1 MEGKT
6 NEIRWWTGLGAVAV
20 VYNVIA
26 FALPF
31 PKTAVFFLS
40 WIFTMAALAVQV
52 YVIRT
57 AFFKGEGVKSKLY
70 GFPIARV
77 GAIYLL
83 VQMILG
89 LIFMALGVIV
99 PVWLPLVLY
108 VIFMGAALIGLITTE
123 GVREEVERQER
134 KLVKD
139 VSRMRKFQALARML
153 ADEGQILEAKEPLR
167 ELAEAFRYSDP
178 VSSEALK
185 EIEDTLAD
193 DLANLQD
200 AVALLEKEKTLELCR
215 KTKWDLEERNQMC
228 RLHKHGSWEDR

>member
-1 MEGKT
+1 MMERKA
-6 NEIRWWTGLGAVAV
+6 NEIRWWVGLGAAAV

-31 PKTAVFFLS
+31 AKTGVFFLS
-40 WIFTMAALAVQV
+40 WIFTMAALAAQV

-57 AFFKGEGVKSKLY
+57 AFFKGEGVRSKLY

-77 GAIYLL
+77 GMIYLA
-83 VQMILG
+83 VQVVLG
-89 LIFMALGVIV
+89 LIFMALGTVV
-99 PVWLPLVLY
+99 PFWLPLVLY
-108 VIFMGAALIGLITTE
+108 VILMGAAFIGLITTE

-139 VSRMRKFQALARML
+139 VGRMKKFRALADTL
-153 ADEGQILEAKEPLR
+153 AREGQIPEAKEPLR
-167 ELAEAFRYSDP
+167 ELAEVFRYSDP

-185 EIEDTLAD
+185 EIEDKLAD
-193 DLANLQD
+193 DLARLQD

-215 KTKWDLEERNQMC
+215 KTKRDLEERNQMC
-228 RLHKHGSWEDR
+228 RMHKQT

>member
-6 NEIRWWTGLGAVAV
+6 NEIRWWIGLGAVAV

-40 WIFTMAALAVQV
+40 WIFTMAALAIQI

-57 AFFKGEGVKSKLY
+57 AFFKGEGIKSKLY

-77 GAIYLL
+77 GLLYLA
-83 VQMILG
+83 VQVVLG
-89 LIFMALGVIV
+89 LIFMALGTVV
-99 PVWLPLVLY
+99 PLWLPLVLY
-108 VIFMGAALIGLITTE
+108 VILMGAALIGLITTE

-139 VSRMRKFQALARML
+139 VSRMKKFRALADTL
-153 ADEGQILEAKEPLR
+153 ARENQILEAKEPLK

-178 VSSEALK
+178 VSSGALR
-185 EIEDTLAD
+185 EIEDTLGD

-200 AVALLEKEKTLELCR
+200 AVALLEKEKALEWCR
-215 KTKWDLEERNQMC
+215 KTKKDLEARNQLC
-228 RLHKHGSWEDR
+228 KLNKSED

>member
-1 MEGKT
+1 MERKA
-6 NEIRWWTGLGAVAV
+6 NEIRWWVGLGAAAV

-31 PKTAVFFLS
+31 AKTGVFFLS
-40 WIFTMAALAVQV
+40 WIFTMAALAAQV

-57 AFFKGEGVKSKLY
+57 AFFKGEGVRSKLY

-77 GAIYLL
+77 GMIYLA
-83 VQMILG
+83 VQVVLG
-89 LIFMALGVIV
+89 LIFMALGTVV
-99 PVWLPLVLY
+99 PFWLPLVLY
-108 VIFMGAALIGLITTE
+108 VILMGAAFIGLITTE

-139 VSRMRKFQALARML
+139 VGRMKKFRALADTL
-153 ADEGQILEAKEPLR
+153 AREGQIPEAKEPLR
-167 ELAEAFRYSDP
+167 ELAEVFRYSDP

-185 EIEDTLAD
+185 EIEDKLAD
-193 DLANLQD
+193 DLARLQD

-215 KTKWDLEERNQMC
+215 KTKRDLEERNQMC
-228 RLHKHGSWEDR
+228 RMHKQT

>member
-1 MEGKT
+1 MERKA
-6 NEIRWWTGLGAVAV
+6 NEIRWWVGLGAAAV

-31 PKTAVFFLS
+31 AKTGVFFLS
-40 WIFTMAALAVQV
+40 WIFTMAATAAQV

-77 GAIYLL
+77 GLVYLAAQ
-83 VQMILG
+83 VVLG
-89 LIFMALGVIV
+89 LIFMALGTVV
-99 PVWLPLVLY
+99 PFWLPLVLY
-108 VIFMGAALIGLITTE
+108 VLLMGAAFIGLITTE

-139 VSRMRKFQALARML
+139 VGRMKKFRVLADTLAR
-153 ADEGQILEAKEPLR
+153 EGQITEAKEPLR

-185 EIEDTLAD
+185 EIEDTIAD
-193 DLANLQD
+193 DLAHLQD
-200 AVALLEKEKTLELCR
+200 AVVLLEKEKALELCR
-215 KTKWDLEERNQMC
+215 KTRRDLEERNQLC
-228 RLHKHGSWEDR
+228 RLGK

>member
-1 MEGKT
+1 MERKA
-6 NEIRWWTGLGAVAV
+6 NEIRWWTGLGAAVV

-31 PKTAVFFLS
+31 PKTGVFFLS
-40 WIFTMAALAVQV
+40 WIFTIAALAAQV
-52 YVIRT
+52 YVIHT
-57 AFFKGEGVKSKLY
+57 AFFKGEGIKSKLY
-70 GFPIARV
+70 GVPIARV
-77 GAIYLL
+77 GMIYLA
-83 VQMILG
+83 VQVVLG
-89 LIFMALGVIV
+89 LIFMALGAIV

-153 ADEGQILEAKEPLR
+153 ADEGQIPEVKEPLR

-178 VSSEALK
+178 VSCEALK
-185 EIEDTLAD
+185 KIEDILVD
-193 DLANLQD
+193 DLAHLQD
-200 AVALLEKEKTLELCR
+200 AVALLEKEKALELCR
-215 KTKWDLEERNQMC
+215 KTKRDLEERNQLC
-228 RLHKHGSWEDR
+228 RLHKDSTGG

>member
-1 MEGKT
+1 MEGKA
-6 NEIRWWTGLGAVAV
+6 NETRWWIGLGAAAV

-31 PKTAVFFLS
+31 GKTAVFFLS
-40 WIFTMAALAVQV
+40 WIFTMAAIAAQV

-77 GAIYLL
+77 GLLYLA
-83 VQMILG
+83 VQVVLG
-89 LIFMALGVIV
+89 LIFMALGTVV
-99 PVWLPLVLY
+99 PLWLPLVLY
-108 VIFMGAALIGLITTE
+108 VILMGAALIGLITTE

-139 VSRMRKFQALARML
+139 VSRMKKFRALADTL
-153 ADEGQILEAKEPLR
+153 ARENQILEAKEPLK

-178 VSSEALK
+178 VSGGALR
-185 EIEDTLAD
+185 EIEDTLGD
-193 DLANLQD
+193 DLAHLQD
-200 AVALLEKEKTLELCR
+200 AVALLEKEKALELCR
-215 KTKWDLEERNQMC
+215 KTKRDLEERNQLC
-228 RLHKHGSWEDR
+228 RLNKQT

>member
-1 MEGKT
+1 MEGKA
-6 NEIRWWTGLGAVAV
+6 NETRWWIGLGAAAV

-31 PKTAVFFLS
+31 AKTEVFFLS
-40 WIFTMAALAVQV
+40 WIFTMAALAAQV

-57 AFFKGEGVKSKLY
+57 AFFKGEGIKSKLY

-77 GAIYLL
+77 GIIYLA
-83 VQMILG
+83 VQMVLG
-89 LIFMALGVIV
+89 LVFMALGTVV
-99 PVWLPLVLY
+99 PFWLPLVLY
-108 VIFMGAALIGLITTE
+108 VILMGAALIGLITTE

-139 VSRMRKFQALARML
+139 VSRMKKFRALADTL
-153 ADEGQILEAKEPLR
+153 AREGQIPEAKEPLM

-178 VSSEALK
+178 VSNGALR

-193 DLANLQD
+193 DLAHLQD
-200 AVALLEKEKTLELCR
+200 AVALLEKEKALELCR
-215 KTKWDLEERNQMC
+215 KTKRDLEKRNQLCKTM
-228 RLHKHGSWEDR
+228 KAVD

>member
-1 MEGKT
+1 MERKT
-6 NEIRWWTGLGAVAV
+6 NETRWWIGLGTAAV

-31 PKTAVFFLS
+31 GKTAVFFLS
-40 WIFTMAALAVQV
+40 WVFTMAALAAQV

-57 AFFKGEGVKSKLY
+57 AFFKGEGIKSKLY

-77 GAIYLL
+77 GMIYLA
-83 VQMILG
+83 VQMVLG
-89 LIFMALGVIV
+89 LVFMALGTVV
-99 PVWLPLVLY
+99 PIWLPLVLC
-108 VIFMGAALIGLITTE
+108 VLLMGAALIGLITTE

-139 VSRMRKFQALARML
+139 VSRMRKFQAHTKML
-153 ADEGQILEAKEPLR
+153 AGEGRIPEAKEPLR

-185 EIEDTLAD
+185 EIEDTIAD
-193 DLANLQD
+193 DLARLQD
-200 AVALLEKEKTLELCR
+200 AVALLKKEKTLELCR
-215 KTKWDLEERNQMC
+215 KTKRDLEERNQICKMT
-228 RLHKHGSWEDR
+228 KAVD

>member
-6 NEIRWWTGLGAVAV
+6 NEIRWWIGLGAVAV

-40 WIFTMAALAVQV
+40 WIFTMAALAAQI

-57 AFFKGEGVKSKLY
+57 AFFKGEGVRSKLY

-77 GAIYLL
+77 GVIYLA
-83 VQMILG
+83 VQAVLG
-89 LIFMALGVIV
+89 LIFMALGTVV
-99 PVWLPLVLY
+99 PIWLPLVLY
-108 VIFMGAALIGLITTE
+108 VILMGAALIGLITTE
-123 GVREEVERQER
+123 GAREEVERQDK
-134 KLVKD
+134 KLIKD
-139 VSRMRKFQALARML
+139 VSRMRKFQAHTKMLAR
-153 ADEGQILEAKEPLR
+153 EGQIPEAKEPLR

-178 VSSEALK
+178 VSSEVLR

-193 DLANLQD
+193 DLAHLQD
-200 AVALLEKEKTLELCR
+200 AVALLEKEKALELCR
-215 KTKWDLEERNQMC
+215 KTRRDLEERNQLC
-228 RLHKHGSWEDR
+228 RLGK

>member
-1 MEGKT
+1 MEGKA
-6 NEIRWWTGLGAVAV
+6 NETRWWIGLGAAAV

-31 PKTAVFFLS
+31 GKTAVFFLS
-40 WIFTMAALAVQV
+40 WIFTMAAIAAQV

-77 GAIYLL
+77 GLLYLA
-83 VQMILG
+83 VQVVLG
-89 LIFMALGVIV
+89 LIFMALGTVV
-99 PVWLPLVLY
+99 PLWLPLVLY
-108 VIFMGAALIGLITTE
+108 VILMGAALIGLITTE

-139 VSRMRKFQALARML
+139 ISRMKKFRALADTL
-153 ADEGQILEAKEPLR
+153 ARENQILEAKEPLK

-178 VSSEALK
+178 VSSGALR
-185 EIEDTLAD
+185 EIEDTLGD
-193 DLANLQD
+193 DLAHLQD
-200 AVALLEKEKTLELCR
+200 AVALLKKEKALELCR
-215 KTKWDLEERNQMC
+215 KTKRDLEERNQLC
-228 RLHKHGSWEDR
+228 RLNKQT

>member
-6 NEIRWWTGLGAVAV
+6 NEIRWWIGLGAVAV

-40 WIFTMAALAVQV
+40 WIFTMAALAAQI

-57 AFFKGEGVKSKLY
+57 AFFKGEGVRSKLY

-77 GAIYLL
+77 GVIYLA
-83 VQMILG
+83 VQAVLG
-89 LIFMALGVIV
+89 LIFMALGTVAPI
-99 PVWLPLVLY
+99 WLPLVLY
-108 VIFMGAALIGLITTE
+108 VILMGAALIGLITTE
-123 GVREEVERQER
+123 GAREEVERQDK
-134 KLVKD
+134 KLIKD
-139 VSRMRKFQALARML
+139 VSRMRKFQAHTKMLAR
-153 ADEGQILEAKEPLR
+153 EGQIPEAKEPLR

-178 VSSEALK
+178 VSSEVLR

-193 DLANLQD
+193 DLAHLQD
-200 AVALLEKEKTLELCR
+200 AVALLEKEKALELCR
-215 KTKWDLEERNQMC
+215 KTRRDLEERNQLC
-228 RLHKHGSWEDR
+228 RLGK

>member
-6 NEIRWWTGLGAVAV
+6 NEIRWWIGLGAVAV

-40 WIFTMAALAVQV
+40 WIFTMAALAIQI

-57 AFFKGEGVKSKLY
+57 AFFKGEGIKSKLY

-77 GAIYLL
+77 GLLYLA
-83 VQMILG
+83 VQVVLG
-89 LIFMALGVIV
+89 LIFMALGTVV
-99 PVWLPLVLY
+99 PLWLPLVLY
-108 VIFMGAALIGLITTE
+108 VILMGAALIGLITTE

-139 VSRMRKFQALARML
+139 VSRMRKFQAHTKML
-153 ADEGQILEAKEPLR
+153 AGEGRIPEAKEPLR

-178 VSSEALK
+178 VSNEALR
-185 EIEDTLAD
+185 EIEDILAD
-193 DLANLQD
+193 DLAHLQD
-200 AVALLEKEKTLELCR
+200 AVALMEKEKALEMCR
-215 KTKWDLEERNQMC
+215 KTRRDLEERNQLC
-228 RLHKHGSWEDR
+228 KLNKSED

>member
-1 MEGKT
+1 MERRI
-6 NEIRWWTGLGAVAV
+6 NEIRWWIGLGTAAV

-31 PKTAVFFLS
+31 AKTAVFFLS
-40 WIFTMAALAVQV
+40 WAFTMAALAAQV

-57 AFFKGEGVKSKLY
+57 AFFKGEGIKSKLY

-77 GAIYLL
+77 GMIYLA
-83 VQMILG
+83 VQAFLG
-89 LIFMALGVIV
+89 LIFMALGTVV
-99 PVWLPLVLY
+99 PFWLPLVLY
-108 VIFMGAALIGLITTE
+108 VILMGAALIGLITTE
-123 GVREEVERQER
+123 GAREEVERQER

-139 VSRMRKFQALARML
+139 VGRMKKFRILADTLAR
-153 ADEGQILEAKEPLR
+153 EGQIMEAKEALK

-178 VSSEALK
+178 VSNEALR

-200 AVALLEKEKTLELCR
+200 AVALLEKENALELCR
-215 KTKWDLEERNQMC
+215 KTKRDLEERNQLC
-228 RLHKHGSWEDR
+228 RLHKDKAGG

>member
-1 MEGKT
+1 MEGKA
-6 NEIRWWTGLGAVAV
+6 NETRWWIGLGAAAV

-31 PKTAVFFLS
+31 GKTAVFFLS
-40 WIFTMAALAVQV
+40 WVFTMAAIAAQV

-77 GAIYLL
+77 GMIYLA
-83 VQMILG
+83 VQVVLG
-89 LIFMALGVIV
+89 LIFMALGMVV
-99 PVWLPLVLY
+99 PLWLPLVLY
-108 VIFMGAALIGLITTE
+108 VILMGAALIGLITTE

-139 VSRMRKFQALARML
+139 ISRMKKFRALADTL
-153 ADEGQILEAKEPLR
+153 ARENQILEAKEPLK

-178 VSSEALK
+178 VSSGALR
-185 EIEDTLAD
+185 EIEDALGD

-200 AVALLEKEKTLELCR
+200 AVALLEKEKALELCR
-215 KTKWDLEERNQMC
+215 KTRRDLKERNQLCKMT
-228 RLHKHGSWEDR
+228 KAVD

>member
-1 MEGKT
+1 MERKT
-6 NEIRWWTGLGAVAV
+6 NEIRWWVGLGAAAV

-31 PKTAVFFLS
+31 AKTGVFFLS
-40 WIFTMAALAVQV
+40 WIFTMAALAAQV

-57 AFFKGEGVKSKLY
+57 AFFKGEGVRSKLY

-77 GAIYLL
+77 GMIYLA
-83 VQMILG
+83 VQVVLG
-89 LIFMALGVIV
+89 LIFMALGTVV
-99 PVWLPLVLY
+99 PFWLPLVLY
-108 VIFMGAALIGLITTE
+108 VILMGAAFIGLITTE

-139 VSRMRKFQALARML
+139 VGRMKKFRALADTL
-153 ADEGQILEAKEPLR
+153 AREGQIPEAKEPLR
-167 ELAEAFRYSDP
+167 ELAEVFRYSDP

-185 EIEDTLAD
+185 EIEDKLAD
-193 DLANLQD
+193 DLARLQD

-215 KTKWDLEERNQMC
+215 KTKRDLEERNQMC
-228 RLHKHGSWEDR
+228 RMHKQT

>member
-1 MEGKT
+1 MEGKA
-6 NEIRWWTGLGAVAV
+6 NETRWWIGLGAAAV

-31 PKTAVFFLS
+31 GKTAVFFLS
-40 WIFTMAALAVQV
+40 WIFTMAAIAAQV

-77 GAIYLL
+77 GLLYLA
-83 VQMILG
+83 VQVVLG
-89 LIFMALGVIV
+89 LIFMALGTVV
-99 PVWLPLVLY
+99 PLWLPLVLY
-108 VIFMGAALIGLITTE
+108 VILMGAALIGLITTE

-139 VSRMRKFQALARML
+139 VSRMKKFRALADTL
-153 ADEGQILEAKEPLR
+153 AREGQILEVKEPLK

-178 VSSEALK
+178 VSSEALR
-185 EIEDTLAD
+185 EIEDTLGD
-193 DLANLQD
+193 DLAHLQD
-200 AVALLEKEKTLELCR
+200 AVALLEKEKALELCR
-215 KTKWDLEERNQMC
+215 KTKKDLEARNQLC
-228 RLHKHGSWEDR
+228 KLNKSED

>member
-1 MEGKT
+1 MMERKT
-6 NEIRWWTGLGAVAV
+6 NETRWWVGLGAAAV

-40 WIFTMAALAVQV
+40 WIFTMAALAAQI

-70 GFPIARV
+70 GFPIARI
-77 GAIYLL
+77 GLLYLA
-83 VQMILG
+83 VQVVLG
-89 LIFMALGVIV
+89 LVFMALGTVV
-99 PVWLPLVLY
+99 PFWLPLVLY
-108 VIFMGAALIGLITTE
+108 VILMGAALIGLITTE
-123 GVREEVERQER
+123 GAREEVERQEK

-139 VSRMRKFQALARML
+139 VSRMKKFRAHTKML
-153 ADEGQILEAKEPLR
+153 AEEGQIPETKEPLR

-178 VSSEALK
+178 VSGEALR

-193 DLANLQD
+193 DLVHLQD
-200 AVALLEKEKTLELCR
+200 AVALLEKEKVFELCW
-215 KTKWDLEERNQMC
+215 KTRRDLEKRNQIC
-228 RLHKHGSWEDR
+228 KLHKNER